1 MAMSEEQE
9 RIAVIKAREGNR
21 DAMKQIYDCYSK
33 FLTAVT
39 SRYVP
44 DPRDLHDVLQDGF
57 VKIFTNLDRFEYRG
71 EGSLRAWMRQV
82 MVNEALR
89 RLRDR
94 KKTSTV
100 EYKWD
105 MPDTAEEDDDP
116 PLTAD
121 IPTKVVQ
128 DMIKALPDGY
138 RSVFNLYVF
147 EQKSHKEIAS
157 MLGIGESTSASQLH
171 RAKAIL
177 SKKLKEYIDNN
188 KNR

>member
-1 MAMSEEQE
+1 MLEEQE
-9 RIAVIKAREGNR
+9 RKAITRAREGDR
-21 DAMKQIYDCYSK
+21 EAMRQIYDCYSK

-44 DPRDLHDVLQDGF
+44 DRRDLHDVLQDGF
-57 VKIFTNLDRFEYRG
+57 VKIFTSLDKFEYRG

-89 RLRDR
+89 RLRDSR
-94 KKTSTV
+94 KTSTV

-105 MPDTAEEDDDP
+105 MPDAVEEDDGP
-116 PLTAD
+116 PLED
-121 IPTKVVQ
+121 VPTQVIQ
-128 DMIKALPDGY
+128 DMVKALPDGY

-157 MLGIGESTSASQLH
+157 LLGIGESTSASQLH

-177 SKKLKEYIDNN
+177 ARKIKEYIDNRN
-188 KNR
+188 KGKK

>member
-1 MAMSEEQE
+1 MAMSKDQE
-9 RIAVIKAREGNR
+9 SKVITRAREGDR
-21 DAMKQIYDCYSK
+21 DAMRQIYDCYSK

-57 VKIFTNLDRFEYRG
+57 VKIFTSLDKFEYRG

-105 MPDTAEEDDDP
+105 MPDTAQEEDDP
-116 PLTAD
+116 PLEEVPEQV
-121 IPTKVVQ
+121 IQ
-128 DMIKALPDGY
+128 DMVKALPDGY

-177 SKKLKEYIDNN
+177 AKKIKEYIDN
-188 KNR
+188 KAKKR